1 MDDGQI
7 NEDLFQD
14 LVESVL
20 PDRLI
25 TNFLVIAEVMDDT
38 NQELSIVMSDGMTPW
53 LAVGMLKSAVD
64 MINGG
69 QVRPTRYED

>member
-38 NQELSIVMSDGMTPW
+38 NQELSIVMGDGMTPW

-69 QVRPTRYED
+69 QVRPTRDED

>member
-38 NQELSIVMSDGMTPW
+38 NQELSIVMGDGMTPW

>member
-7 NEDLFQD
+7 NENTFQD
-14 LVESVL
+14 LIGSVL

-25 TNFLVIAEVMDDT
+25 TNFIVVAEVMDST
-38 NQELSIVMSDGMTPW
+38 NEELSIVMSDGMTPW

-64 MINGG
+64 MVNGEHI
-69 QVRPTRYED
+69 RPTRFED